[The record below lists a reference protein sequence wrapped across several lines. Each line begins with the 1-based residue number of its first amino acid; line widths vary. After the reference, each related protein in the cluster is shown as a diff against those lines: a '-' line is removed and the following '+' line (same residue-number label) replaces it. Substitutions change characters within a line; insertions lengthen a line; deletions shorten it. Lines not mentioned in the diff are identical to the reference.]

1 MKNYENENRDTKYI
15 NIIHYLVFVLLP
27 RVANLDPEP
36 DPIGSGYF
44 CGIRFLKMAGFG
56 SSTNNMEIKNTS

>member
-15 NIIHYLVFVLLP
+15 NIIHYLVFVLLL
-27 RVANLDPEP
+27 RVANPDPEP

-44 CGIRFLKMAGFG
+44 GGIRFLKVAGFG